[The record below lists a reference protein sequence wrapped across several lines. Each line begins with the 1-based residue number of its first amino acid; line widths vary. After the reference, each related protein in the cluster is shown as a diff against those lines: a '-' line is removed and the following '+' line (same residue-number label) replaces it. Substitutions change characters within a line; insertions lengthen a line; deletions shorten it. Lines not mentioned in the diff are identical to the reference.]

1 MGRHGYFLFVTRL
14 LLAVGLVLVV
24 AAPTFAED
32 PPKEDPELKQQAGQ
46 QEAPPAGSLAAA
58 ASKIKLQ
65 KPAEGE
71 GGSVVITDK
80 NVKKTGAG
88 AAVSQ
93 GSGVTSS
100 GAAPALGSAGSSP
113 VASNANQLAEQV
125 LAQKAKVDN
134 MEAQLASY
142 DEQLAAPS
150 PDPRYPKY
158 GDAPQFRS
166 PGVMDPAQGKRDA
179 YAEELENE
187 RAKLRD
193 LEKKAQLAGVKKAA
207 PVTENKTGGQKK
219 R

>member
-1 MGRHGYFLFVTRL
+1 MGRHGYCLYVTRL
-14 LLAVGLVLVV
+14 LLAVGLALVV

-32 PPKEDPELKQQAGQ
+32 PPKEDPALKQEAGK

-80 NVKKTGAG
+80 NVKKTGSG

-93 GSGVTSS
+93 GSTVTSS

-207 PVTENKTGGQKK
+207 PVNEKPAGK
-219 R
+219 

>member
-1 MGRHGYFLFVTRL
+1 MGRHGYCLFVTRL
-14 LLAVGLVLVV
+14 LLAVGLVLAV
-24 AAPTFAED
+24 AVPTFAED
-32 PPKEDPELKQQAGQ
+32 PPKEDPTLKQEAGQ

-100 GAAPALGSAGSSP
+100 GAAPALGSSGSSP
-113 VASNANQLAEQV
+113 VASNANQLAEQM

-158 GDAPQFRS
+158 GNAPQFRS
-166 PGVMDPAQGKRDA
+166 PGVVDPAQGKRDA
-179 YAEELENE
+179 YAEALENE

-193 LEKKAQLAGVKKAA
+193 MEKRAGQAGVKKAA
-207 PVTENKTGGQKK
+207 PVTENTTGDQQK

>member
-1 MGRHGYFLFVTRL
+1 MGRHGYSLDVTRL
-14 LLAVGLVLVV
+14 LLAVGLVFVV
-24 AAPTFAED
+24 AVPTLAED
-32 PPKEDPELKQQAGQ
+32 PPKEDPELKQEAGQ

-80 NVKKTGAG
+80 NIKKTGAG

-93 GSGVTSS
+93 GSGVSAT
-100 GAAPALGSAGSSP
+100 GAAPALGSSGSSP

-150 PDPRYPKY
+150 PDPHYPNL

-166 PGVMDPAQGKRDA
+166 PGVVDPAQSKRNA
-179 YAEELENE
+179 YAADLEKE
-187 RAKLRD
+187 KAKLRD
-193 LEKKAQLAGVKKAA
+193 LEKRAGQAGVKTAA
-207 PVTENKTGGQKK
+207 PVTEKPAEKK
-219 R
+219 

>member
-1 MGRHGYFLFVTRL
+1 MAHHGYPEMLAGL
-14 LLAVGLVLVV
+14 LIAAGLTFGAAV
-24 AAPTFAED
+24 PCSAED
-32 PPKEDPELKQQAGQ
+32 PPKEDPQLKAAGQ

-80 NVKKTGAG
+80 NVKKSGTGG
-88 AAVSQ
+88 ALSQ
-93 GSGVTSS
+93 GSGGSAA
-100 GAAPALGSAGSSP
+100 GAAPTLGSAGTPGSSP

-158 GDAPQFRS
+158 GNAPQFRT
-166 PGVMDPAQGKRDA
+166 PGVVDPAQGKRDA
-179 YAEELENE
+179 YAAELEKE

-193 LEKKAQLAGVKKAA
+193 MEKRAQQAGVKTAK
-207 PVTENKTGGQKK
+207 PEPQKK
-219 R
+219 